1 MFANAKA
8 YEQFMGRW
16 SRLMAARL
24 IEFAKIADEGHLL
37 DIGLGTGS
45 LSFEVVQRKKN
56 VHVVGIDPSTEFIE
70 YSNGTN
76 PEPDR
81 VKFEIGDARRLPFP
95 DATFDSSLS
104 MLVFNF
110 IPDPLQA
117 LQQACRVTRSG
128 GVIAAAVWDYG
139 GEMRM
144 LRSFWDAAASID
156 QRAGDL
162 DEARMPLCRP
172 GELSDLW
179 VKVGLISVVEQ
190 PLDIQMRFLSF
201 EDYWHPFLLQQGPAG
216 AYVSRLDAD
225 TLERLKAELRRRLS
239 VSKEDVPFVLPA
251 RAWAIRGTVPVKN
264 P

>member
-24 IEFAKIADEGHLL
+24 IEFAGIVDEGQLL
-37 DIGLGTGS
+37 DIGSGTGS
-45 LSFEVVQRKKN
+45 LSFEVVQRKKK
-56 VHVVGIDPSTEFIE
+56 VHVVGIDPSKEFVE

-76 PEPDR
+76 PELER
-81 VKFEIGDARRLPFP
+81 IKFEIGDAQRLPFT
-95 DATFDSSLS
+95 DGTFDSSLS
-104 MLVFNF
+104 LLVVNF
-110 IPDPLQA
+110 IPDPVLA
-117 LQQACRVTRSG
+117 LQEACRVTKPG

-144 LRSFWDAAASID
+144 LRSFWDAATNID
-156 QRAGDL
+156 EQAGKL

-179 VKVGLISVVEQ
+179 SKAGLTIVLEQ

-201 EDYWHPFLLQQGPAG
+201 EDYWHPFLLKQGPAG
-216 AYVSRLDAD
+216 AYVSSLDTD
-225 TLERLKAELRRRLS
+225 TLERLRTELARRLS
-239 VSKEDVPFVLPA
+239 ESKGDAPFTLPA
-251 RAWAIRGTVPVKN
+251 RAWAVRGNVPVKN